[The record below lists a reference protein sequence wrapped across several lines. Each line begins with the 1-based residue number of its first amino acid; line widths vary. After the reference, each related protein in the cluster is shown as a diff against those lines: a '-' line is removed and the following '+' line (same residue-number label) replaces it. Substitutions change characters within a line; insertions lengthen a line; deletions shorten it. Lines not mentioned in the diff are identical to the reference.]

1 MSQEIDSNEV
11 HAQEN
16 TTIMTTVNLISTI
29 HVDKIFVTLKNKEI
43 HRFLLRTFVL
53 VDIVYNDK

>member
-1 MSQEIDSNEV
+1 MSQEINSNEV

-16 TTIMTTVNLISTI
+16 TTFMTTVNSISTI
-29 HVDKIFVTLKNKEI
+29 HVDKNFVTLKNKEI
-43 HRFLLRTFVL
+43 LRTFVL